1 MTALRD
7 KYKNQ
12 RENLKI
18 EMSKEMDI
26 INKRYNNVKRD
37 ISTKFKGKKRTLDKK
52 SPNKKKQFFIA

>member
-52 SPNKKKQFFIA
+52 SPNKKK